1 MQIHQYFILQGYF
14 CVTKTAAK
22 VLFFFDI
29 CKYFQ
34 IILCFACIFFVL
46 CPDMSHILYQ
56 NLQIFCKII
65 DKFVYSRFFLY
76 LCSRFGCIWET

>member
-1 MQIHQYFILQGYF
+1 MPIHQHFILQGYF
-14 CVTKTAAK
+14 RVTKTAAK

-56 NLQIFCKII
+56 NLQS
-65 DKFVYSRFFLY
+65 Y
-76 LCSRFGCIWET
+76 